1 MLVLMVCFCSELV
14 RLKKKGLNLKSI
26 QVESSAFVSHV
37 FILGLDYRSIASE
50 FCFKNGK
57 FVFCY

>member
-26 QVESSAFVSHV
+26 QVESSSAFVSC
-37 FILGLDYRSIASE
+37 FYFRFGL
-50 FCFKNGK
+50 
-57 FVFCY
+57 